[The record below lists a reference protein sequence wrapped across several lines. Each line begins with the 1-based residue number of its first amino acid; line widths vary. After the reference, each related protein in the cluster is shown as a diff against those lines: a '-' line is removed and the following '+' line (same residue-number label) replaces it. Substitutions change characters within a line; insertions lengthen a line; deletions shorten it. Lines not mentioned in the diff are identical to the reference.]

1 MNKVFLLGRLTKD
14 PEVRYTTSGKIV
26 AQFTI
31 AVDRPYTNAEGQKD
45 ADFFP
50 IVIWGKSAETAGNSL
65 TKGQRVLVEGRVQ
78 IRSYDAK
85 DGTKRWVTEVIADR
99 FEFIERKDQW
109 DKNRVYPSDLPKPAT
124 EAPTEPT
131 PFAAAAPAAPEAPA
145 APAAPAMSSFGT
157 ALSDEDKIPF

>member
-14 PEVRYTTSGKIV
+14 PEVRYTTTGKVV

-65 TKGQRVLVEGRVQ
+65 KKGQRVLVEGRVQ

-85 DGTKRWVTEVIADR
+85 DGTKRWITEVIADR
-99 FEFIERKDQW
+99 FEFIERRDQW
-109 DKNRVYPSDLPKPAT
+109 DNNRGAAPAA
-124 EAPTEPT
+124 EGG
-131 PFAAAAPAAPEAPA
+131 AAPAAPVSGFGAPV
-145 APAAPAMSSFGT
+145 PD
-157 ALSDEDKIPF
+157 DEKIPF

>member
-31 AVDRPYTNAEGQKD
+31 AVDRPYTNAEGQKE

-85 DGTKRWVTEVIADR
+85 DGTKRWITEVIADR
-99 FEFIERKDQW
+99 FEFIERRDQW
-109 DKNRVYPSDLPKPAT
+109 DRNRVYDKPA
-124 EAPTEPT
+124 EAGFPVAT
-131 PFAAAAPAAPEAPA
+131 PSVAAAAPSE
-145 APAAPAMSSFGT
+145 MSSFGT
-157 ALSDEDKIPF
+157 AVSDDDKIPF

>member
-14 PEVRYTTSGKIV
+14 PEVRYTTTGKVV

-31 AVDRPYTNAEGQKD
+31 AVDRPYTNQDGQKD

-78 IRSYDAK
+78 IRSYEGK
-85 DGTKRWVTEVIADR
+85 DGQKRWITEVIADR
-99 FEFIERKDQW
+99 FEFIERRDQW
-109 DKNRVYPSDLPKPAT
+109 DRTRETVK
-124 EAPTEPT
+124 
-131 PFAAAAPAAPEAPA
+131 APEATA
-145 APAAPAMSSFGT
+145 VSEMSSFG
-157 ALSDEDKIPF
+157 AAVADDEKIPF

>member
-26 AQFTI
+26 CQFTI
-31 AVDRPYTNAEGQKD
+31 AVDRPYTNAEGQKE

-50 IVIWGKSAETAGNSL
+50 VVIWGKSAETAGNSL

-85 DGTKRWVTEVIADR
+85 DGTKRWITEVIADR
-99 FEFIERKDQW
+99 FEFIERRDQW
-109 DKNRVYPSDLPKPAT
+109 DRNRVYDKPGDAGVS
-124 EAPTEPT
+124 
-131 PFAAAAPAAPEAPA
+131 AAPAAEVSVASGE
-145 APAAPAMSSFGT
+145 MSTFGT
-157 ALSDEDKIPF
+157 AVSDDDKIPF

>member
-14 PEVRYTTSGKIV
+14 PEVRYTTTGKVV

-31 AVDRPYTNAEGQKD
+31 AVDRPYTNQDGQKD

-78 IRSYDAK
+78 IRSYEGK
-85 DGTKRWVTEVIADR
+85 DGQKRWITEVIADR
-99 FEFIERKDQW
+99 FEFIERRDQW
-109 DKNRVYPSDLPKPAT
+109 DRTRETVK
-124 EAPTEPT
+124 APETV
-131 PFAAAAPAAPEAPA
+131 PAASE
-145 APAAPAMSSFGT
+145 MSSFG
-157 ALSDEDKIPF
+157 AAVADDEKIPF

>member
-14 PEVRYTTSGKIV
+14 PEVRYTTTGKVV

-31 AVDRPYTNAEGQKD
+31 AVDRPYTNIDGQKD

-65 TKGQRVLVEGRVQ
+65 RKGQRVLIEGRVQ

-85 DGTKRWVTEVIADR
+85 DGTKRWITEVIADR
-99 FEFIERKDQW
+99 FEFIERRDQW
-109 DKNRVYPSDLPKPAT
+109 DNNRGTAVPGA
-124 EAPTEPT
+124 EGGVE
-131 PFAAAAPAAPEAPA
+131 PAAPVSGFGAPV
-145 APAAPAMSSFGT
+145 PD
-157 ALSDEDKIPF
+157 DEKIPF

>member
-31 AVDRPYTNAEGQKD
+31 AVDRPYTNAEGQKE

-85 DGTKRWVTEVIADR
+85 DGTKRWITEVIADR
-99 FEFIERKDQW
+99 FEFIERRDQW
-109 DKNRVYPSDLPKPAT
+109 DRNRVYDKPA
-124 EAPTEPT
+124 EAG
-131 PFAAAAPAAPEAPA
+131 APAAVADSPAPVE
-145 APAAPAMSSFGT
+145 MGSFGT
-157 ALSDEDKIPF
+157 AVSDEDKIPF

>member
-14 PEVRYTTSGKIV
+14 PEVRYTTTGKVV

-65 TKGQRVLVEGRVQ
+65 RKGQRVLVEGRVQ

-85 DGTKRWVTEVIADR
+85 DGTKRWITEVIADR
-99 FEFIERKDQW
+99 FEFIERRDQW
-109 DKNRVYPSDLPKPAT
+109 DNNRG
-124 EAPTEPT
+124 
-131 PFAAAAPAAPEAPA
+131 AAAAPAEGGAEPA
-145 APAAPAMSSFGT
+145 ASVSGFGAPVPD
-157 ALSDEDKIPF
+157 DEKIPF

>member
-14 PEVRYTTSGKIV
+14 PEVRYTTTGKVV

-31 AVDRPYTNAEGQKD
+31 AVDRPYTNQDGQKD

-78 IRSYDAK
+78 IRSYEGK
-85 DGTKRWVTEVIADR
+85 DGQKRWITEVIADR
-99 FEFIERKDQW
+99 FEFIERRDQW
-109 DKNRVYPSDLPKPAT
+109 DRTRETVK
-124 EAPTEPT
+124 APET
-131 PFAAAAPAAPEAPA
+131 APAASE
-145 APAAPAMSSFGT
+145 MSSFG
-157 ALSDEDKIPF
+157 AAVADDEKIPF

>member
-31 AVDRPYTNAEGQKD
+31 AVDRPYTNAEGQKE

-85 DGTKRWVTEVIADR
+85 DGAKRWITEVIADR
-99 FEFIERKDQW
+99 FEFIERRDQW
-109 DKNRVYPSDLPKPAT
+109 DRNRVYDKPA
-124 EAPTEPT
+124 EAGAPVG
-131 PFAAAAPAAPEAPA
+131 AAAPVAPA
-145 APAAPAMSSFGT
+145 ASNEMGSFGT
-157 ALSDEDKIPF
+157 AISDDDKIPF

>member
-31 AVDRPYTNAEGQKD
+31 AVDRPYTNAEGQKE

-85 DGTKRWVTEVIADR
+85 DGAKRWITEVIADR
-99 FEFIERKDQW
+99 FEFIERRDQW
-109 DKNRVYPSDLPKPAT
+109 DRNRVYDKPA
-124 EAPTEPT
+124 EAGVPAGAVPVA
-131 PFAAAAPAAPEAPA
+131 PPPAPAPSE
-145 APAAPAMSSFGT
+145 MGSFGT
-157 ALSDEDKIPF
+157 AVSDDDKIPF